1 MHARARALLRACGLS
16 VALGALALPS
26 GAQAQTVHKCRV
38 NGQLVYQQ
46 APCAHA
52 SQRET
57 LSEDG
62 ISVIG
67 GNPAP
72 AQAEAAP
79 TPRPRAKP
87 ESTPSPAA
95 TRRTVNDE
103 QRQEER
109 AERERSGLCVKLRDA
124 LGPWSVAGPA
134 LAIGEAALRDEAWA
148 DTMRRQ
154 LQDQSDRL
162 DRLLA
167 AAGYTIVG
175 GTTLFR
181 LIRHPAAAS
190 LHARLARHHIWSQP
204 PQHRC

>member
-1 MHARARALLRACGLS
+1 MQTRARGLLRAFGLF
-16 VALGALALPS
+16 GALALS
-26 GAQAQTVHKCRV
+26 AGVQAQAVHKCRV

-124 LGPWSVAGPA
+124 LERIDAQARMRSTAD
-134 LAIGEAALRDEAWA
+134 LAERRRFVKGELWRLRCE
-148 DTMRRQ
+148 
-154 LQDQSDRL
+154 
-162 DRLLA
+162 
-167 AAGYTIVG
+167 G
-175 GTTLFR
+175 GR
-181 LIRHPAAAS
+181 
-190 LHARLARHHIWSQP
+190 
-204 PQHRC
+204 

>member
-124 LGPWSVAGPA
+124 LERIDAQARMRSTAD
-134 LAIGEAALRDEAWA
+134 LAERRRFVKGELWRLRCE
-148 DTMRRQ
+148 
-154 LQDQSDRL
+154 
-162 DRLLA
+162 
-167 AAGYTIVG
+167 G
-175 GTTLFR
+175 GR
-181 LIRHPAAAS
+181 
-190 LHARLARHHIWSQP
+190 
-204 PQHRC
+204 

>member
-1 MHARARALLRACGLS
+1 MRACGLS

-26 GAQAQTVHKCRV
+26 GVQAQAVHKCRV

-72 AQAEAAP
+72 ARAEPAP

-87 ESTPSPAA
+87 APEPSPAA
-95 TRRTVNDE
+95 TRRAVSDE

-109 AERERSGLCVKLRDA
+109 AERERSGLCVKLREA
-124 LGPWSVAGPA
+124 SCGGCVARAGAEYKMQKAARSRPFA
-134 LAIGEAALRDEAWA
+134 LAKP
-148 DTMRRQ
+148 
-154 LQDQSDRL
+154 
-162 DRLLA
+162 
-167 AAGYTIVG
+167 
-175 GTTLFR
+175 FR
-181 LIRHPAAAS
+181 CYACAS
-190 LHARLARHHIWSQP
+190 A
-204 PQHRC
+204 

>member
-26 GAQAQTVHKCRV
+26 GVQAQAVHKCRV

-72 AQAEAAP
+72 ARAEPAP

-87 ESTPSPAA
+87 APEPSPAA
-95 TRRTVNDE
+95 TRRTVSDE

-124 LGPWSVAGPA
+124 LERIDGQARVRSTAD
-134 LAIGEAALRDEAWA
+134 LAERRRFVKGELWRLRCE
-148 DTMRRQ
+148 
-154 LQDQSDRL
+154 
-162 DRLLA
+162 
-167 AAGYTIVG
+167 G
-175 GTTLFR
+175 GR
-181 LIRHPAAAS
+181 
-190 LHARLARHHIWSQP
+190 
-204 PQHRC
+204 